1 MAKEIKMLSLDE
13 LEQMNEK
20 ELKAEVARLKA
31 RLRSR
36 RASLKKAGL
45 DEYVDA
51 TTPKV
56 NKSEFSAEKQ
66 RLLSEIKELQA
77 KLNDPLSTV
86 KGAREH
92 LREQASVLKQ
102 YDPENPADTGG
113 DRGHAHY
120 TAIMDL
126 IPQSARDEARSLD
139 DSEYGSDGVF
149 IIGSY
154 MKSGLSYKEA
164 YNKLLGEASE
174 KEKRLQ
180 EEYER
185 DHP

>member
-1 MAKEIKMLSLDE
+1 MAKGIKMLSIDE

-36 RASLKKAGL
+36 RSALKKAGL
-45 DEYVDA
+45 NEYVDA
-51 TTPKV
+51 ATPQV
-56 NKSEFSAEKQ
+56 EKSEFSAEKQ
-66 RLLSEIKELQA
+66 RLLAEIKELHA
-77 KLNDPLSTV
+77 KLNDPLTTI

-92 LREQASVLKQ
+92 LRNKASGLKQ
-102 YDPENPADTGG
+102 YDPENPVDTSG

-149 IIGSY
+149 IIGGY

-164 YNKLLGEASE
+164 YNKLLGESLE
-174 KEKRLQ
+174 KERKYQKQYDR
-180 EEYER
+180 
-185 DHP
+185 P